1 MAPLPSMQQ
10 QRDFLKDN
18 LRQQI
23 NFYLSDQNT
32 GIEPPPLQR
41 PVRPEQTVIA
51 LPAAASRGD
60 FKGTDLLE
68 AIARRQS
75 QRHYTAQPLTLAEVG
90 LLLWATQGVRQTI
103 NAGCALR
110 TVPSAGC
117 RHAFESYLVV
127 SNVEGLSRGIYRYLP
142 LQHALVCEHSGDSFA
157 AQLSAATL
165 NQHFVS
171 QAPVT
176 FVWSVI
182 PYRMEWRY
190 AQAAHRVIAMDVG
203 HVCQNL
209 YLACEAI
216 GAGTCAI
223 AAYDQRKMDA
233 LLGVDGEE
241 EFTIYLAPVGKV
253 DTTQSGR

>member
-1 MAPLPSMQQ
+1 MSLPSMKQ

-23 NFYLSDQNT
+23 DFYLTAQNS
-32 GIEPPPLQR
+32 GVAPPPVQR
-41 PVRPEQTVIA
+41 PARPDQTLIE
-51 LPAAASRGD
+51 LPAAASRAA
-60 FKGTDLLE
+60 FAGTDLLD
-68 AIARRQS
+68 AIEQRQS
-75 QRHYTAQPLTLAEVG
+75 HRRFNPEPLTLAEVG
-90 LLLWATQGVRQTI
+90 LLLWATQGIRQPI

-127 SNVEGLSRGIYRYLP
+127 SNVEGLKSGLYRYLP
-142 LQHALVCEHSGDSFA
+142 VQHALVCERLGDDFHS
-157 AQLSAATL
+157 QLSVATL
-165 NQHFVS
+165 NQQFVS
-171 QAPVT
+171 QAPLT
-176 FVWSVI
+176 IVWSVI

-209 YLACEAI
+209 YLACAAI

-223 AAYDQRKMDA
+223 AAYDQTKMDA
-233 LLGVDGEE
+233 LIGVDGEE
-241 EFTIYLAPVGKV
+241 EFTLYLAPLGKV
-253 DTTQSGR
+253 DQG

>member
-1 MAPLPSMQQ
+1 MALPSMEQ
-10 QRDFLKDN
+10 QRDFLKDS

-23 NFYLSDQNT
+23 DFYLTDQNA
-32 GIEPPPLQR
+32 GIDPPPVQR
-41 PVRPEQTVIA
+41 PPRPEQTLIE
-51 LPAAASRGD
+51 LPDAASRAI
-60 FKGTDLLE
+60 FAGTDVLE
-68 AIARRQS
+68 AIAQRQS
-75 QRHYTAQPLTLAEVG
+75 HRHFTAQPLTLAEVG

-103 NAGCALR
+103 NDGCALR

-117 RHAFESYLVV
+117 RHAFESYLIVA
-127 SNVEGLSRGIYRYLP
+127 NVAGLKTGIYRYLP
-142 LQHALVCEHSGDSFA
+142 LQHALVCEKAGNDFHSK
-157 AQLSAATL
+157 LSTATL

-171 QAPVT
+171 QAPLT
-176 FVWSVI
+176 IVWSVI

-223 AAYDQRKMDA
+223 AAFDQDKMDA
-233 LLGVDGEE
+233 LIGVDGEE
-241 EFTIYLAPVGKV
+241 EFVIYLAPVGKIE
-253 DTTQSGR
+253 